1 MLIINIKYKNNGN
14 DVVLVLA
21 LSNILINV
29 FLWLKTLVCAFATI
43 YGTSNTNIK

>member
-43 YGTSNTNIK
+43 